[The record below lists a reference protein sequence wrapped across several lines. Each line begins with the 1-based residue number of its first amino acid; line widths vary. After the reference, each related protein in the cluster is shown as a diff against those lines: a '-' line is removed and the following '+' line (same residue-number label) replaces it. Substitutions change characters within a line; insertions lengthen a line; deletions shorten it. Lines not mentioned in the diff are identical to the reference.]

1 MICLVRLVI
10 SLVALV
16 YQRGYLLQFP
26 RCETASKQFFW
37 QTLPTGG
44 QVHIVTETMWDQL
57 VVPWEGDHDLIHYL
71 RHRKYAVNFEL
82 QIRRKSV
89 RELLQID
96 YGIPL
101 EVPWQPKGRFPK
113 SDVWFLGRRC
123 FKTLRYLEI
132 SSGFTCWTRKLTIH
146 TYLSY
151 QCLFISIQYNTIQA
165 YPPSSALRK
174 ASCRSCSRG
183 RSFPSRRP
191 PHHCWPCSS
200 RTLRSA
206 RARVAART
214 LWRNKPWR
222 AVVPQRFLW
231 LIFVVILM
239 GIWCY
244 MMLYFIIVLEVF
256 GAP

>member
-1 MICLVRLVI
+1 MRNGFQTI
-10 SLVALV
+10 
-16 YQRGYLLQFP
+16 
-26 RCETASKQFFW
+26 FW

-57 VVPWEGDHDLIHYL
+57 VVPWEGDHDLIHDL

-165 YPPSSALRK
+165 YPPSSASGRQAAGVAAGAE
-174 ASCRSCSRG
+174 ASHQGDRHTTAGHAVPGRCEAPGQESQRG
-183 RSFPSRRP
+183 RCDETNRGGQWFPRDS
-191 PHHCWPCSS
+191 C
-200 RTLRSA
+200 
-206 RARVAART
+206 
-214 LWRNKPWR
+214 
-222 AVVPQRFLW
+222 
-231 LIFVVILM
+231 
-239 GIWCY
+239 G
-244 MMLYFIIVLEVF
+244 LYLSLY
-256 GAP
+256 